1 MKLLLQHQ
9 PEQLQLHLLLTNKE
23 YYRVLKRFR
32 KSIPYI
38 LFLYGIFFFTSTIA
52 QSKDSL
58 PYLKVKDPKFNFGTV
73 TQGKVVEIEYTFENT
88 GKNPLTISDIE
99 VTCGCTVADFPHY
112 PIRQGDSGMI
122 MITFNTKEKY
132 DKQDRTVKV
141 ISNAS
146 NSPTKLRFYGH
157 IAEDK
162 SDK

>member
-1 MKLLLQHQ
+1 M
-9 PEQLQLHLLLTNKE
+9 E
-23 YYRVLKRFR
+23 KRYF
-32 KSIPYI
+32 KNIPYI
-38 LFLYGIFFFTSTIA
+38 LFLYGIFFFTTGFA

-58 PYLKVKDPKFNFGTV
+58 PYLKVKVPKFNFGIV
-73 TQGKVVEIEYTFENT
+73 KQGKVVEIEYFFENT
-88 GKNPLTISDIE
+88 GKTPLTISNIE

-146 NSPTKLRFYGH
+146 NSPTKLRFYGG
-157 IAEDK
+157 IQEEKTDK
-162 SDK
+162 